1 MTRFLL
7 ILCIALVTST
17 AVANTEN
24 NPADVSSFSL
34 GIIEE
39 NSKGVRSGIL
49 GVSLNSGKDREFDTF
64 LVVIPKPGVHN
75 FSVIMSDRNGKVID
89 TINHGV
95 VTVTKTDHT
104 HGMLS
109 SWSTDINTSRYVWFT
124 IVDVFNGK
132 RYTIGSFKFIIK

>member
-7 ILCIALVTST
+7 MLCILLVAST
-17 AVANTEN
+17 AAANTEN

-49 GVSLNSGKDREFDTF
+49 GGSLNSGRGREFDTF
-64 LVVIPKPGVHN
+64 LVVIPKPGVHD
-75 FSVIMSDRNGKVID
+75 FSIVMSDRHGKVID

-95 VTVTKTDHT
+95 VTVTKNNHT

-109 SWSTDINTSRYVWFT
+109 SWSTDINASSYVWFT
-124 IVDVFNGK
+124 VVDIFNGK
-132 RYTIGSFKFIIK
+132 RYVINSFKFVIE